1 MHSFLKSRWLTS
13 CGAVFAG
20 QLRSRERREI
30 RTCLPRYLER
40 RARLHWPAFFRQHAF
55 DDHRRVRHFQCRPVE
70 HRGLHLH
77 GLIPH
82 FSHRRTDE
90 TYEGEPGA
98 LLILLSDPSW
108 ATFGG
113 PAPYSAG
120 FFTISFRGG
129 GVNSVFDASTAAFQ
143 AGDPS
148 PTTFY
153 DYQYNFTFTGQ
164 EPLTVL
170 LSGGQLA
177 LYNNSLSDVTAAI
190 FPVPE
195 LSTWAM
201 MAFGLAGFGMAG
213 RLRGWRNQSR
223 ANCPRSARRLR
234 SDQVGSE
241 TGGLGNL
248 TLARICS
255 AWTVARAAG
264 KKPSTIRCASPC
276 TRPQA
281 AMAA

>member
-1 MHSFLKSRWLTS
+1 MHSFLKSRWLMS
-13 CGAVFAG
+13 CGAVFALISVSCGPASAEKFELVYRATLNEGPGFIG
-20 QLRSRERREI
+20 QPFSDNTPLTI
-30 RTCLPRYLER
+30 T
-40 RARLHWPAFFRQHAF
+40 ADF
-55 DDHRRVRHFQCRPVE
+55 DTSSADYWNTGAYIYTALSATFVIGATTE
-70 HRGLHLH
+70 L
-77 GLIPH
+77 
-82 FSHRRTDE
+82 
-90 TYEGEPGA
+90 YEGEPGA

-143 AGDPS
+143 AADPS

-153 DYQYNFTFTGQ
+153 DYQYNFSFTGQ

-201 MAFGLAGFGMAG
+201 MAFGLAGLGMAG

-223 ANCPRSARRLR
+223 ATTALAAPDGCGAIRSAPRP
-234 SDQVGSE
+234 
-241 TGGLGNL
+241 
-248 TLARICS
+248 AAS
-255 AWTVARAAG
+255 A
-264 KKPSTIRCASPC
+264 I
-276 TRPQA
+276 
-281 AMAA
+281 